1 MFDLVPIPQGHVAGH
16 PLDDVTLI
24 FADFETFY
32 SQTYSLTRMDP
43 ASYILDPLFE
53 AICLGAAGTAGEP
66 TLIDGPEIPS
76 FTNKLKAEQRGGRR
90 IAMVSHN
97 AQFDMAIM
105 SWVFDFHPDL
115 IIDTVSMSRTIL
127 GPMLRSHSLDSVA
140 EHFGLPPKGSI
151 IKEVKGMTRAD
162 IIANGLWQREVDY
175 CKHDTFLCRAI
186 FRQLISQMPA
196 EEIILHDILTRC
208 TTEPLL
214 RVDRVLLEE
223 HLQSILLQKAQT
235 LGMVEQMG
243 IGKPQLMS
251 NKKFADIL
259 RGLGIKPPE
268 KISPTTGQPTYAFSK
283 QDRDFTD
290 LLEHPDVMVRTVVEA
305 RLETKSTIEET
316 RTRRFIDISNLQF
329 PNLVSC
335 VMPMPVVIGAAH
347 THRVGGGWDLNVQN
361 MGRGSTLRDAIHA
374 DDGYVLLTADSK
386 QIEARFTAWFCGQD
400 DLVQAFREGRDVYAE
415 FASEIYGFIV
425 NRKQHPVEGFVGKT
439 GILQLGYASGHVKF
453 GNTVRVLSRTMPTPV
468 LLSEEESQRI
478 VNKYRGKYR
487 RITGT
492 WRELDYVLSIM
503 HSLNAQGEGPGM
515 AMKCVTF
522 FKNLM
527 VGPTGLPVRFPGL
540 YFDPE
545 DGSYYFQDGRMRRRT
560 YGASLLETVAQH
572 CSRCKVM
579 SAGVT
584 LLEPMADLG
593 ARLVHSAH
601 DELVYMVPEANVEQ
615 AKTYAGEAFRASPTW
630 APDLPLDVDLGV
642 GLRYGDC
649 K

>member
-1 MFDLVPIPQGHVAGH
+1 MFDQVAIQNG
-16 PLDDVTLI
+16 PVEQLLDGYTIIWL
-24 FADFETFY
+24 DFETFY

-76 FTNKLKAEQRGGRR
+76 FIHKLKREQRAGRR
-90 IAMVSHN
+90 IAAVSHN
-97 AQFDMAIM
+97 AQFDMAIL
-105 SWVFDFHPDL
+105 SWRYDFHPDL

-127 GPMLRSHSLDSVA
+127 GPLLKGHSLEMVA
-140 EHFGLPPKGSI
+140 EYCGLPPKGSI
-151 IKEVKGMTRAD
+151 IKKVKGMTRAD
-162 IIANGLWQREVDY
+162 IIANGLWQEEVDY

-186 FRQLISQMPA
+186 FRQLIKQMPA
-196 EEIILHDILTRC
+196 EEIILHDMLTRC

-214 RVDRVLLEE
+214 RVDRPLLEE
-223 HLQSILLQKAQT
+223 HLQAILTQKAVT

-243 IGKPQLMS
+243 IGKAHLMS
-251 NKKFADIL
+251 NQKFADVL
-259 RGLGIKPPE
+259 RGLGITPPT
-268 KISPTTGQPTYAFSK
+268 KISPTTLQPTYAFSK

-290 LLEHPDVMVRTVVEA
+290 LLDHADVMVRTVVEA

-316 RTRRFIDISNLQF
+316 RTRRFIDVSNLDF
-329 PNLVSC
+329 PNLGSC
-335 VMPMPVVIGAAH
+335 VMPMPVIIGVAH

-361 MGRGSTLRDAIHA
+361 MGRGSKLRDAIHA
-374 DDGYVLLTADSK
+374 DEGHVLLTADSK

-415 FASEIYGFIV
+415 FASEIYGFVV
-425 NRKQHPVEGFVGKT
+425 NRKEHPVEGFVGKT
-439 GILQLGYASGHVKF
+439 GILQLGYASGHLKF
-453 GNTVRVLSRTMPTPV
+453 GNTVRILSRTMPTPV
-468 LLSEEESQRI
+468 ILSEEEAQAI
-478 VNKYRGKYR
+478 VQKYR
-487 RITGT
+487 RKYVCITGT

-503 HSLNAQGEGPGM
+503 HSLNEVGQGPGM
-515 AMKCVTF
+515 IKKCVTF
-522 FKNLM
+522 YRNLM

-560 YGASLLETVAQH
+560 YGASLLETIAQH

-601 DELVYMVPEANVEQ
+601 DELVYTVPEANIDQ
-615 AKTYAGEAFRASPTW
+615 AKVYAGEAFRASPSW

-642 GLRYGDC
+642 AVRYGDC